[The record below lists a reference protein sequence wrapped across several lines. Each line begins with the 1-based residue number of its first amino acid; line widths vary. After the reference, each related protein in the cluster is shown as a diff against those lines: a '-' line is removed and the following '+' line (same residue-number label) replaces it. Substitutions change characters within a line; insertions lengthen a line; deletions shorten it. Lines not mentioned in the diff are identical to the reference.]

1 MIIYFSTSRSQEQA
15 TRREQ
20 KRRAGL
26 SLTSYI
32 AERKRNNAPLLPIL
46 EDDSD
51 EDSDAWEDE
60 IPLQIRMDLAKL
72 DDAEQKKYAENH
84 LPYSA
89 NMFVSYV
96 PEDPDIEPEA
106 TYDLRNAELLEREY
120 EEMDE
125 EEKKKY
131 IFSFYAGT
139 CSKRVCPW
147 LTDSDGIKKS
157 TILKLMAAGQ
167 VCWRKV
173 SVNLRRLL
181 CIVFW
186 FTVMFLQFACS
197 DAGFPVLWRDEWGK
211 QKQRH
216 ALAAL
221 L

>member
-197 DAGFPVLWRDEWGK
+197 DAGFPVLWRDE
-211 QKQRH
+211 
-216 ALAAL
+216 
-221 L
+221 